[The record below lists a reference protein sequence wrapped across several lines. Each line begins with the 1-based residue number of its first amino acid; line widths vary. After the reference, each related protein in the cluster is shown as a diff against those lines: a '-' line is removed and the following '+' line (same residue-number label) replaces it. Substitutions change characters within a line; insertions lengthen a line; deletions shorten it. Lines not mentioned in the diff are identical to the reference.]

1 MGDKSPKS
9 IGKNKKQQGI
19 KKDNASRKAM
29 AEAEA
34 RNEKP
39 VKPKKK

>member
-19 KKDNASRKAM
+19 KKDKASRKAM
-29 AEAEA
+29 AEIEA
-34 RNEKP
+34 KKEKP
-39 VKPKKK
+39 VKLKHK

>member
-9 IGKNKKQQGI
+9 IGKNKKQKGI

-29 AEAEA
+29 AEVEA
-34 RNEKP
+34 KKEKS
-39 VKPKKK
+39 VKPKRK